1 MNKTFTLIGKVLLN
15 ILIGLLSFLTFLF
28 LIVWGILYKDS
39 HRKRYAGKNRSPFK
53 ETLITFYSGMIIISK
68 GLYYLLFN
76 KDSYYSL

>member
-1 MNKTFTLIGKVLLN
+1 MNKTLTLIGKVLLS

-53 ETLITFYSGMIIISK
+53 EALITFYSGLIIISK

>member
-15 ILIGLLSFLTFLF
+15 ILIGLLSFSTIIFL
-28 LIVWGILYKDS
+28 LLWGILYKDS

-53 ETLITFYSGMIIISK
+53 EALITFYSGLIIISK